1 MGNAPQTDNGEK
13 EHHKE
18 FKWFA
23 AKRILLG
30 AVGIV
35 LVLWLVSYGLR
46 FFETPETAQNAFA
59 PQAADEQTGHEAAS
73 TEGNE
78 TAAGHGPAAAV
89 ETPAE
94 AARPAPAAHA
104 AAVPA
109 DEVHA
114 PSQAPAEGPPAETAH
129 GSPAAGEKT
138 APATAGHAAFST
150 SGVRGVAFV
159 DAMIAPMHY
168 ELYERFYGWRPND
181 IIEWTDN
188 VNNYQLGVLEVTRR
202 SAEVLAE
209 RISRTGS
216 TQSFEK
222 ELEKARSNFNINA
235 DQYWLPS
242 AETSYKEALD
252 LLESYKGKLMNGTAF
267 FYNRTDNLI
276 PLLRAYENLLG
287 SCDDNLI
294 KTKEDDGSNVSWFMA
309 DNYFYYAKGVASAM
323 HTILEAVAV
332 DFANTIE
339 TRRGTEVLHHALEAL
354 HHATSIDP
362 WLVTDAAPDG
372 ILANHRA
379 NMAGPISHAR
389 FYIGLLVETL
399 ST

>member
-1 MGNAPQTDNGEK
+1 MENTPNPDPGEK
-13 EHHKE
+13 QSKE

-23 AKRILLG
+23 AKRIILG
-30 AVGIV
+30 GIGIV
-35 LVLWLVSYGLR
+35 LVLWLVSFSLS
-46 FFETPETAQNAFA
+46 FFETPETEQDAHMSPMADKQTAHETA
-59 PQAADEQTGHEAAS
+59 TPETAGEAAGHSPVVEGETGGHDTLPPTHEAA
-73 TEGNE
+73 
-78 TAAGHGPAAAV
+78 
-89 ETPAE
+89 
-94 AARPAPAAHA
+94 APEDQAHA
-104 AAVPA
+104 NPQTA
-109 DEVHA
+109 
-114 PSQAPAEGPPAETAH
+114 AEGP
-129 GSPAAGEKT
+129 SPESGHA
-138 APATAGHAAFST
+138 APATGEGAAQGTAGHAAVNT

-168 ELYERFYGWRPND
+168 ELYDRFYGWRPND

-202 SAEVLAE
+202 TAEVLAE

-235 DQYWLPS
+235 DKYWLPS
-242 AETSYKEALD
+242 AETSYKEALK
-252 LLESYKGKLMNGTAF
+252 LLENYKGKLMNGTAL

-294 KTKEDDGSNVSWFMA
+294 KSKEDDGTDVSWFMA

-323 HTILEAVAV
+323 HSILGAVAV

-339 TRRGTEVLHHALEAL
+339 TRRGTEVLHHAIEAL
-354 HHATSIDP
+354 SHATHIDP

>member
-1 MGNAPQTDNGEK
+1 MKSTPNPDSGEK
-13 EHHKE
+13 QSKE

-23 AKRILLG
+23 AKRIILG
-30 AVGIV
+30 VIGIV
-35 LVLWLVSYGLR
+35 VLLWLVSVGLN
-46 FFETPETAQNAFA
+46 FFETPEGERSA
-59 PQAADEQTGHEAAS
+59 PKPQMADEQTAHEAAGPEATGEAAGS
-73 TEGNE
+73 NPAAEGETASHSPAASQE
-78 TAAGHGPAAAV
+78 TAAQENLP
-89 ETPAE
+89 
-94 AARPAPAAHA
+94 HA
-104 AAVPA
+104 APQTAEGQTPEA
-109 DEVHA
+109 GHA
-114 PSQAPAEGPPAETAH
+114 PQASGAETSH
-129 GSPAAGEKT
+129 
-138 APATAGHAAFST
+138 ATAGHAAFST

-159 DAMIAPMHY
+159 DAMVAPMHY

-202 SAEVLAE
+202 TAEVLAE

-222 ELEKARSNFNINA
+222 DLEKARSNFNINA
-235 DQYWLPS
+235 DKYWLPS
-242 AETSYKEALD
+242 AETSYKEALE
-252 LLESYKGKLMNGTAF
+252 LLENYKGKLLNGTAL

-294 KTKEDDGSNVSWFMA
+294 KSKEDDGTDVSWFMA

-323 HTILEAVAV
+323 HSILSAVAV

-339 TRRGTEVLHHALEAL
+339 TRRGTEVLHHAIEAL
-354 HHATSIDP
+354 SHATHIDP

>member
-1 MGNAPQTDNGEK
+1 MENTPNPDPGEK
-13 EHHKE
+13 HSKE

-23 AKRILLG
+23 AKRIILG
-30 AVGIV
+30 GIGIV
-35 LVLWLVSYGLR
+35 LVLWLVSFSLS
-46 FFETPETAQNAFA
+46 FFETPETEKDARPSPTGDQPTIPATA
-59 PQAADEQTGHEAAS
+59 HQAT
-73 TEGNE
+73 
-78 TAAGHGPAAAV
+78 GHGPAAEG
-89 ETPAE
+89 ETTGQAALPGHE
-94 AARPAPAAHA
+94 AAASQNQAQANPPAASEGASPESGHAAPAMG
-104 AAVPA
+104 
-109 DEVHA
+109 
-114 PSQAPAEGPPAETAH
+114 EGAGH
-129 GSPAAGEKT
+129 G
-138 APATAGHAAFST
+138 TAGHAAFST
-150 SGVRGVAFV
+150 TGVRGVAFV
-159 DAMIAPMHY
+159 DAMVAPMHY
-168 ELYERFYGWRPND
+168 ELYDRFYGWRPND

-202 SAEVLAE
+202 TAEVLAE

-242 AETSYKEALD
+242 AETSYKEALE
-252 LLESYKGKLMNGTAF
+252 LLENYKGKLMNGTAL
-267 FYNRTDNLI
+267 FYNRSDNLI

-294 KTKEDDGSNVSWFMA
+294 KTKEDDGSDVSWFMA
-309 DNYFYYAKGVASAM
+309 DNYFYYAKGVAGAM
-323 HTILEAVAV
+323 HSILSAVAV

-339 TRRGTEVLHHALEAL
+339 TRRGTEVLHHAIEAL
-354 HHATSIDP
+354 SHAMHIEP
-362 WLVTDAAPDG
+362 WIVTDAAPDG

>member
-1 MGNAPQTDNGEK
+1 MKSTPNPDSGEK
-13 EHHKE
+13 QSKE

-23 AKRILLG
+23 AKRIILG
-30 AVGIV
+30 VIGIV
-35 LVLWLVSYGLR
+35 FLLWLVSVGLN
-46 FFETPETAQNAFA
+46 FFETPETERSA
-59 PQAADEQTGHEAAS
+59 PKPQMADEQTAHEASVPEATGEAAGS
-73 TEGNE
+73 NPAAEGE
-78 TAAGHGPAAAV
+78 TASH
-89 ETPAE
+89 
-94 AARPAPAAHA
+94 
-104 AAVPA
+104 
-109 DEVHA
+109 
-114 PSQAPAEGPPAETAH
+114 
-129 GSPAAGEKT
+129 SPAASQEAAAQGSQPHATPQT
-138 APATAGHAAFST
+138 AEGQAPEAGQAPQASGAETSPATTGHAAFSS

-159 DAMIAPMHY
+159 DALVAPMHY

-202 SAEVLAE
+202 TAEVLAE

-222 ELEKARSNFNINA
+222 DLEKARSNFNINA
-235 DQYWLPS
+235 DKYWLPS
-242 AETSYKEALD
+242 AETSYKEALE
-252 LLESYKGKLMNGTAF
+252 LLESYKAKLLNGTAL

-294 KTKEDDGSNVSWFMA
+294 KTKEDDGSDVSWFMA
-309 DNYFYYAKGVASAM
+309 DNYFYYAKGVSGAM
-323 HTILEAVAV
+323 HSILSAVAV

-339 TRRGTEVLHHALEAL
+339 PRRGTEVLHHAIEAL
-354 HHATSIDP
+354 SHATHIDP
-362 WLVTDAAPDG
+362 LLVTDAAPDG

-379 NMAGPISHAR
+379 NMAGQISHAR
-389 FYIGLLVETL
+389 FYIGLLIETL